1 MKDLTTLANDIA
13 QARKGM
19 QTLNENLPRIMG
31 VESVKIVKYNFD
43 IEGYDSG
50 NGITQW
56 AKRKAATNAAY
67 DRGRSK
73 ITRGANTGKLS
84 KYRSGKN
91 STFKGSVYSSA
102 KPLLRQTLTLFNGIH
117 YRVSGRRVFIGV
129 DLGLVPY
136 ARAHNEGLNHEPRRQ
151 YMPYGSQRANPK
163 ILGVIKKRIDYEQ
176 GKVMRVFKK

>member
-31 VESVKIVKYNFD
+31 VESVKIVKYNFY

-50 NGITQW
+50 NGIQQW
-56 AKRKAATNAAY
+56 ARRKVSTNLAYGGNFTHGLHRIQNKKRAKQ
-67 DRGRSK
+67 
-73 ITRGANTGKLS
+73 
-84 KYRSGKN
+84 YR
-91 STFKGSVYSSA
+91 GSVFNA
-102 KPLLRQTLTLFNGIH
+102 GKPLLRQTLTLFNSIH

-136 ARAHNEGLNHEPRRQ
+136 AQAHNEGLNHEPKRQ
-151 YMPYGSQRANPK
+151 YMPYGSQKANTK
-163 ILGVIKKRIDYEQ
+163 ILAVMKKRIDYEQ
-176 GKVMRVFKK
+176 AKVMRVFKK